1 MWNSHRGTW
10 SHDSHSSI
18 VQCRSSTVRMTDL
31 SDGRVLLCQVVVYDV
46 KTLSTRKYT
55 AWNFSESGFDAYG
68 YQLLSLLSA
77 DKWSTSELKREAQWN
92 KLSYFFPAPFKFP
105 RMIASTV
112 ISLVVYITAVLG
124 SHNIGKARRGLLQL
138 NLKILWIFIFVII
151 GAASQWPN
159 QVVNQHNQ
167 YRAQYG
173 APPVTWSKPRY
184 SSALAHAKKCNFEH
198 RYE

>member
-1 MWNSHRGTW
+1 MWN

-31 SDGRVLLCQVVVYDV
+31 SDGRVGVATAFSRSSSSIRRKDVVNEEEYCLKFLRVRLWCIWLSTIFVKRRQVVDFWV
-46 KTLSTRKYT
+46 K
-55 AWNFSESGFDAYG
+55 
-68 YQLLSLLSA
+68 
-77 DKWSTSELKREAQWN
+77 KRSPVWK

-138 NLKILWIFIFVII
+138 NLKIFWIFIFVII
-151 GAASQWPN
+151 GAASQWPK
-159 QVVNQHNQ
+159 QVVYRHNQ
-167 YRAQYG
+167 YRAQYD

>member
-1 MWNSHRGTW
+1 MPFVDCPNDGSLRWTGAALS
-10 SHDSHSSI
+10 SSSI
-18 VQCRSSTVRMTDL
+18 RRKDVVNEEIYCLKFLRVRLWCIWLSTIFVKHR
-31 SDGRVLLCQVVVYDV
+31 QVVDFWV
-46 KTLSTRKYT
+46 K
-55 AWNFSESGFDAYG
+55 
-68 YQLLSLLSA
+68 
-77 DKWSTSELKREAQWN
+77 KRSPVWK